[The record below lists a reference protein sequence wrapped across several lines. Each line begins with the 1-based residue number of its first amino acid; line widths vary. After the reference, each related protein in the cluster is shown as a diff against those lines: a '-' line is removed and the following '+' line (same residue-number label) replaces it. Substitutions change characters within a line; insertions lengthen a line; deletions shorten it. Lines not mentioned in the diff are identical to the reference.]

1 MLIVNLVIERKSYR
15 NIRRHVSSVSYN
27 YLYTKTFGAEIKMS
41 NDL

>member
-15 NIRRHVSSVSYN
+15 NIRRRSVSYN